1 MKLVIFDMDGL
12 LFDTEKPSFRALKE
26 ASEKRGFTFTL
37 EHYKQVMG
45 MPHAKSREALEKMF
59 EGKISYE
66 EMIGEYRERF
76 RKILADEGIG
86 VKPGVKQL
94 LDAIDERGMKKCIA
108 SSSARETIAAYLKQT
123 GLEDRFDFYISGN
136 EVKNGKPYPDIFLE
150 ACKIA
155 GEPVESAIVLE
166 DSLNGLKA
174 ACAAGIRCVLVP
186 DLLEPTMELEGM
198 AYRIVAD
205 LEKVIAILD

>member
-26 ASEKRGFTFTL
+26 ASEKRGFNFTL

-45 MPHAKSREALEKMF
+45 MPHGKSREALEKMF
-59 EGKISYE
+59 EGKFSYE
-66 EMIGEYRERF
+66 VMIGEYRERF
-76 RKILADEGIG
+76 KKILADEGIG

-186 DLLEPTMELEGM
+186 DLIEPTMELEEM